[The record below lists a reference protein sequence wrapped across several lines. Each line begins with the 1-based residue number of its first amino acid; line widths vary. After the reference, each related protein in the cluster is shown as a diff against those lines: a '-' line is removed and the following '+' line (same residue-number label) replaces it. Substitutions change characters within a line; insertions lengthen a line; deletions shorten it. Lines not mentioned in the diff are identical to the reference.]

1 MKIFIESIEE
11 HTKEDAFYHLPHG
24 IYGAKCQSHFS
35 ESAFPDPLSFP
46 NIASWKPSLPG
57 LHLPPAPPG
66 V

>member
-46 NIASWKPSLPG
+46 NIAS
-57 LHLPPAPPG
+57 
-66 V
+66 